1 MLGDRGIWVNHNY
14 AKIAK
19 IEQCLNFS
27 HIQYTNMYQIIQATC
42 QDGRLILNGQLNPQL
57 EGKNV
62 QVILVESETTH
73 QQKEK
78 FFSFVDRHCFDLPDD
93 YQFNREE
100 LYRD

>member
-1 MLGDRGIWVNHNY
+1 
-14 AKIAK
+14 
-19 IEQCLNFS
+19 
-27 HIQYTNMYQIIQATC
+27 MYQIIPATC
-42 QDGRLILNGQLNPQL
+42 QDGHLILNGQLNPQL

-78 FFSFVDRHCFDLPDD
+78 FFNFVDRHCFDLPDD
-93 YQFNREE
+93 YRFNREE